1 MVMELVRGRT
11 LEALQRERG
20 APFGCDEALA
30 IVGQAA
36 EGLTYAHGM
45 GIVHRDI
52 KPANLMITANGLLK
66 IMDFGIARAQ
76 GSQRMTRRRAMR
88 SERPNTCRRAGAGQD
103 VDGRSDQYSLAIVFM
118 RC

>member
-20 APFGCDEALA
+20 APFTCDEALA

-36 EGLTYAHGM
+36 EGLAYAHSM

-52 KPANLMITANGLLK
+52 KPANLMITANGLFK

-76 GSQRMTRRRAMR
+76 GVAAHDARRQTRSA
-88 SERPNTCRRAGAGQD
+88 RPNTCRPSR
-103 VDGRSDQYSLAIVFM
+103 
-118 RC
+118 